1 MYSSGGAIVKDEP
14 VKQFLGNSNSNL
26 VQHLLDHKYGGDESM
41 IPTIDYLS
49 TSPSRMPT
57 EVAGVEQLDGKYEV
71 TYKISGVV
79 PVTSLWLENLVACS
93 SIILSDVFL
102 FLASGKV
109 LSS

>member
-14 VKQFLGNSNSNL
+14 VKELLGNINSSL
-26 VQHLLDHKYGGDESM
+26 VQCLLDRNLKYGGDESM

-57 EVAGVEQLDGKYEV
+57 ERAGVERLNRKYEV
-71 TYKISGVV
+71 TYKWCRAGHV
-79 PVTSLWLENLVACS
+79 LVARNPSACS